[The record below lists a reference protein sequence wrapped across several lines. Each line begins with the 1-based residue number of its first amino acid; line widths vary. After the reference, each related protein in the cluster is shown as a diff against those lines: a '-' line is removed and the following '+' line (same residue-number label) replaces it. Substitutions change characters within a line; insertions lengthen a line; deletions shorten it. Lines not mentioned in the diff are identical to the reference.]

1 MEELVPIS
9 RLFCVKGERR
19 FYAKAIRQ
27 DGFYCIVDQVHK
39 LHMETRVFRHER
51 NCARPDSFASPFS
64 FLFFSFSNICL
75 LLTPNYGKIYL
86 VHKSIMRYKIYEIYY
101 HYC

>member
-1 MEELVPIS
+1 MEELVPVS
-9 RLFCVKGERR
+9 RLFCMKGERR

-27 DGFYCIVDQVHK
+27 DGFFCIVDQVHK

-64 FLFFSFSNICL
+64 FLFLVFQTFVCFL
-75 LLTPNYGKIYL
+75 LLYVIKCTR
-86 VHKSIMRYKIYEIYY
+86 SINLL
-101 HYC
+101 

>member
-1 MEELVPIS
+1 MEELVPVS

-27 DGFYCIVDQVHK
+27 DGFFCIVDQVHK
-39 LHMETRVFRHER
+39 LHNSSRVFRHER

-75 LLTPNYGKIYL
+75 FLTSICGKMYS

-101 HYC
+101 YYC